1 MIYTSINQ
9 FFKMENIEFGK
20 WITGIHHNPD
30 STPIAAKKRKQTTF
44 KREIK
49 IQNKEEKQTFRG
61 KVELVSKSNRK
72 NTMDKMKSD
81 FIHLLLQ
88 NDKEQILLNSFCNN
102 TMEILERR
110 SEKMTKAQKYR
121 QFQTCFQKIKDNAST
136 I

>member
-49 IQNKEEKQTFRG
+49 IQNKEEK
-61 KVELVSKSNRK
+61 
-72 NTMDKMKSD
+72 
-81 FIHLLLQ
+81 
-88 NDKEQILLNSFCNN
+88 
-102 TMEILERR
+102 
-110 SEKMTKAQKYR
+110 
-121 QFQTCFQKIKDNAST
+121 
-136 I
+136 

>member
-72 NTMDKMKSD
+72 NTM
-81 FIHLLLQ
+81 
-88 NDKEQILLNSFCNN
+88 
-102 TMEILERR
+102 EILERR

-121 QFQTCFQKIKDNAST
+121 QFQTCFQKIKDNGST